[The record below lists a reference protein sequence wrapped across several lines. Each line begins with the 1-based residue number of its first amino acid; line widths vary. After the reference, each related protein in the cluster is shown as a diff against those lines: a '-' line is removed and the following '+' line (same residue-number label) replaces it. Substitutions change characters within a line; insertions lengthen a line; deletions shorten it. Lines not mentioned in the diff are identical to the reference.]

1 MPNKA
6 TEYIHILKY
15 TFSTKLEKFIYQCD
29 YKLIIIGD
37 MKNIL
42 IADDHFLVRDTIAA
56 YLDTVDDFK
65 VFTSQDLVSSFEVM
79 DGLKS
84 IDLLIL
90 DYNMPG
96 MNGLQGLERACKSYP
111 ACKVALMSGVANRDV
126 AINAMKHNAKGFIPK
141 SLSATSFINAIRFIL
156 AGETYFPFEYGAT
169 SSDERAHGDFAKIST
184 REMQTL
190 EQLCIGLSN
199 KEIARNLDIQEVT
212 VKLHVKNLF
221 SKLGVSNRT
230 QAALLA
236 KERHIF

>member
-1 MPNKA
+1 
-6 TEYIHILKY
+6 
-15 TFSTKLEKFIYQCD
+15 
-29 YKLIIIGD
+29 

-56 YLDTVDDFK
+56 YLDAVGDFK
-65 VFTSQDLVSSFEVM
+65 VVTAHDLGTALEVM
-79 DGLKS
+79 DGLES

-126 AINAMKHNAKGFIPK
+126 ANNAMKQNARGFIPK
-141 SLSATSFINAIRFIL
+141 SLSANSFINAIRFIL
-156 AGETYFPFEYGAT
+156 AGETYFPFDYGTT
-169 SSDERAHGDFAKIST
+169 SSEEKNYGDFAKIST

>member
-1 MPNKA
+1 
-6 TEYIHILKY
+6 
-15 TFSTKLEKFIYQCD
+15 LEKFIYPCD
-29 YKLIIIGD
+29 YKLIIIVD